1 MRYDWIDEFLL
12 KKRSVTK
19 DFQPVWKWVRYHMG
33 GGGRC
38 LLLCVLT
45 IMTSLSISI

>member
-19 DFQPVWKWVRYHMG
+19 DFSACLEMG
-33 GGGRC
+33 A
-38 LLLCVLT
+38 
-45 IMTSLSISI
+45 LSYRGEDVCCSVS